1 MRLGWG
7 VLEVEAADALLV
19 VLNEA
24 RAAPEEEAGTAAEAA
39 AKRGNTVRPE
49 REGIIVR
56 AWCFRGVD
64 TMIVLCV
71 ASLFFPRCVRPPLV
85 RSKLHFF
92 DGQTESHSQNP
103 KILSHNSLAGAC
115 FVSALL

>member
-7 VLEVEAADALLV
+7 VPEAEAEAEAELV
-19 VLNEA
+19 VLNDA
-24 RAAPEEEAGTAAEAA
+24 RPAPEEEAGTAAEAA

-56 AWCFRGVD
+56 AWCFRGYDD
-64 TMIVLCV
+64 TTLT
-71 ASLFFPRCVRPPLV
+71 SLFFPRRRPSFA

-92 DGQTESHSQNP
+92 DGQTEFHSQ
-103 KILSHNSLAGAC
+103 K
-115 FVSALL
+115 F